1 MASVNDFYACL
12 ARGLDEIQS
21 SISSTNFMSVH
32 FLQTLLVFLRSFHAQ
47 LTRLVQNLQLPA
59 GGKWLDEYMDESGR
73 LWEACHAIKLGISG
87 LETYCS
93 ACSDIISSVD
103 RHRRSTNPNVFAR
116 QMTRMI
122 SACRR
127 ETVGLEE
134 ENRVV
139 MDTRIRPLSLRTEKL
154 SMESKPNGFN
164 GFRGI
169 LHAMRNVTSLLL
181 TILVWGVVFWWE
193 TGGDNRGSERRGV
206 GGGGTTTMFEDGV
219 SGLMD
224 SMERLR
230 GRIEVEIERCSD
242 GKPGLLMSEFRRV
255 KTVIQEVGK
264 KKAWDE
270 IERLK
275 SCIAVLRSGGESVV
289 GQLDDFFDEI
299 VEGRKIV
306 LDICSHR

>member
-116 QMTRMI
+116 QVRALTLLCTLI
-122 SACRR
+122 HTYVAC
-127 ETVGLEE
+127 
-134 ENRVV
+134 
-139 MDTRIRPLSLRTEKL
+139 
-154 SMESKPNGFN
+154 
-164 GFRGI
+164 
-169 LHAMRNVTSLLL
+169 
-181 TILVWGVVFWWE
+181 
-193 TGGDNRGSERRGV
+193 
-206 GGGGTTTMFEDGV
+206 
-219 SGLMD
+219 
-224 SMERLR
+224 
-230 GRIEVEIERCSD
+230 
-242 GKPGLLMSEFRRV
+242 
-255 KTVIQEVGK
+255 VI
-264 KKAWDE
+264 
-270 IERLK
+270 IY
-275 SCIAVLRSGGESVV
+275 
-289 GQLDDFFDEI
+289 
-299 VEGRKIV
+299 
-306 LDICSHR
+306 

>member
-1 MASVNDFYACL
+1 M
-12 ARGLDEIQS
+12 
-21 SISSTNFMSVH
+21 
-32 FLQTLLVFLRSFHAQ
+32 
-47 LTRLVQNLQLPA
+47 
-59 GGKWLDEYMDESGR
+59 
-73 LWEACHAIKLGISG
+73 
-87 LETYCS
+87 
-93 ACSDIISSVD
+93 
-103 RHRRSTNPNVFAR
+103 
-116 QMTRMI
+116 
-122 SACRR
+122 
-127 ETVGLEE
+127 GLEE